1 MRLCMPCTDRPGLL
15 LDISQALVNWDC
27 NIVSVEMDK
36 GELYLECKIAFEEQK
51 PQIMQKLQQV
61 DGIHKVIE
69 VSYIPSKERAKQLE
83 TVLTSIQDGV
93 LAVNALSILKQ
104 CNKVAANILK
114 LKENSLGQPLSAYLL
129 DRLLIS
135 RTLRE
140 GCSFRNREVFLE
152 SIGSYCVVSTRPL
165 RNDSHKVVGAV
176 VMIRDSRDVRGLV
189 QKMLASTPVTFM
201 DIAFIS
207 STMEKVIEQARHYA
221 ASSDAVLI
229 CGETGTGKELF
240 ARALHSASP
249 RARMTFLSVNCATI
263 PETLLESE
271 LFGYEEGPF
280 TDNLRGGK
288 PGLFELA
295 NGGTL
300 FLDEIGEVSM
310 QLQAKILRVLQERR
324 VRRLGSSHE
333 LPVDVR
339 VAAATHRD
347 LEDMVKRQLF
357 RKELY
362 YRLNVVPPL
371 FLPPLRN
378 RVEDIS
384 FLAEHF
390 LKRSIANLNIPARRF
405 SSEAMEKLQT
415 YSWPG
420 NVRELENIIEQASH
434 LVDGPEIQP
443 EHIQIG
449 TKTSLVNL
457 DQNQFATYQ
466 TLEEQLGEIE
476 RNILRATMK
485 EFRSSREAGA
495 VLGLSHTAVLRKLK
509 KHGLRFVG
517 Y

>member
-15 LDISQALVNWDC
+15 LDISQALVNWEC

-36 GELYLECKIAFEEQK
+36 GALYLECHIAFEEQK
-51 PQIMQKLQQV
+51 PQIMKKLQQV
-61 DGIHKVIE
+61 NGIHEVIE
-69 VSYIPSKERAKQLE
+69 VTDIPSKERANQLE
-83 TVLTSIQDGV
+83 TVLTFIQDGV

-114 LKENSLGQPLSAYLL
+114 LKETSLEQPLSAYLL
-129 DRLLIS
+129 DRLLIA

-140 GCSFRNREVFLE
+140 GGSFRNREVFLE

-165 RNDSHKVVGAV
+165 RNERHEVVGAV

-189 QKMLASTPVTFM
+189 QKMMAATPVTFK

-207 STMEKVIEQARHYA
+207 PVMEKIIEQARRYA
-221 ASSDAVLI
+221 VGSAVVLI

-249 RARMTFLSVNCATI
+249 RAGMTFLSVNCATI
-263 PETLLESE
+263 PEPLLESE
-271 LFGYEEGPF
+271 LFGYEERSF
-280 TDNLRGGK
+280 SNILRGGK

-300 FLDEIGEVSM
+300 FLDEIGEMSI
-310 QLQAKILRVLQERR
+310 QLQTKLLRVLQERR

-333 LPVDVR
+333 LTVDVR
-339 VAAATHRD
+339 VVAATYRD
-347 LEDMVKRQLF
+347 LEELVKRQLF

-371 FLPPLRN
+371 CLPPLRN
-378 RVEDIS
+378 RVEDIP

-390 LKRSIANLNIPARRF
+390 LKRLIANLNHSARGF
-405 SSEAMEKLQT
+405 SSEAIEKLQT

-420 NVRELENIIEQASH
+420 NVRELENVIEQAIH
-434 LVDGPEIQP
+434 LMDGMEIQP
-443 EHIQIG
+443 EHIQIDK
-449 TKTSLVNL
+449 KTSLVKL
-457 DQNQFATYQ
+457 DQNQFEPYQ
-466 TLEEQLGEIE
+466 TLAEQLGEIE
-476 RNILRATMK
+476 RNILRETMK
-485 EFRSSREAGA
+485 KFRSSREAGA

-509 KHGLRFVG
+509 KHGLRFGG